1 VKGIAKA
8 NTLPAYSKELLALQ
22 RRFDTI
28 KGLDLDF
35 SVFRADYFS
44 AKNNH
49 DQFFKD
55 YLRKNESNRRIITQY
70 QDDFYLF
77 QKKKTNK

>member
-49 DQFFKD
+49 D
-55 YLRKNESNRRIITQY
+55 
-70 QDDFYLF
+70 
-77 QKKKTNK
+77 

>member
-1 VKGIAKA
+1 M
-8 NTLPAYSKELLALQ
+8 
-22 RRFDTI
+22 

-35 SVFRADYFS
+35 FIFRSEYFS
-44 AKNNH
+44 AKNQQ

-55 YLRKNESNRRIITQY
+55 YLRRNELNKRSITQY

-77 QKKKTNK
+77 QKKKSNK